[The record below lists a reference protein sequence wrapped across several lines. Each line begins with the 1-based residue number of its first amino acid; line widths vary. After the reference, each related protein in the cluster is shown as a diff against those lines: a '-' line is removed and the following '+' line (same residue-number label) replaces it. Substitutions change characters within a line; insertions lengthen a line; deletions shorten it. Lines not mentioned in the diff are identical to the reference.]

1 MYIPKTARRKGFH
14 TMPVA
19 APKKLGSTIKATP
32 YPKLPK
38 LPKLPTTHTNK
49 SRY

>member
-19 APKKLGSTIKATP
+19 TPKKIGGTIKTP
-32 YPKLPK
+32 AYPKLPK
-38 LPKLPTTHTNK
+38 LPTLPTTHTNK